1 MANSIGAFSEMDA
14 TIQERMGF
22 GSTIYGVDEIC
33 LINTI

>member
-1 MANSIGAFSEMDA
+1 MAFSIVAFSAADA
-14 TIQERMGF
+14 TIQERMEF